1 MVWKIK
7 THWVYCMRAPILH
20 TYTADFKTNIQYIPF
35 SPEVEGR
42 REEEENGS
50 INSNTVHMGGYGF
63 MP

>member
-1 MVWKIK
+1 
-7 THWVYCMRAPILH
+7 MRAPILH